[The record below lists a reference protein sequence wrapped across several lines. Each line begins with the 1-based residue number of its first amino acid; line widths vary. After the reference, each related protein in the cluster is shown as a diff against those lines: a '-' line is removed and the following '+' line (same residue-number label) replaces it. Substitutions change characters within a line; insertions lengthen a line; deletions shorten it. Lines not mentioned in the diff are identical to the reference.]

1 MRVLAGARAVA
12 AAGWLAAAT
21 VGPAYGHAVLLDSR
35 PGDGESVATPPTAVE
50 LEFNEP
56 VVPVTVHLLD
66 RQGHEVPDVTVQA
79 QGNTVVVR
87 PRAPLPPGGYFI
99 SYRVTSLDAHAVGA
113 TLRFGVGEPAPGA
126 SADVASASVGG
137 YLGILAR
144 WLFYATALGA
154 AGAAL
159 FVSFVGPPPLVE
171 RRVRRLAAGLA
182 AVAIAAV
189 VLRLGVAGLDLG
201 GLPLTALL
209 TSGPWTIASGTT
221 LGVASALAT
230 VGLVIL
236 VLARNSA
243 PAIAGGCPAG
253 GRELRPD
260 RARCFG
266 VAALAHRACVGPA
279 RPLRRLL
286 ARCLRPAA
294 VEPRRRAR
302 PIDPRAAPFFRSSHG
317 GGRRAH
323 PDRRHARLDPA
334 RRQSLR
340 RNLHGLWLAV
350 AAQARPCRPAARS
363 GPGQSTGAHA
373 CRRDR
378 HGSWCRRAPAHAD
391 RGHRP
396 RARRPRR
403 YGDLSAEPSAAVG
416 GSGGRGRHGR
426 RVGPGRT
433 GHDHAASGPG
443 RSQPSRGHGGG
454 SGRPADRG
462 ALGRD
467 RLVHAGGRV
476 RAAASRGRTA
486 AAGGGDR
493 QHR

>member
-1 MRVLAGARAVA
+1 MRVLAAVRAVL
-12 AAGWLAAAT
+12 AAGWLAGSMA
-21 VGPAYGHAVLLDSR
+21 GPAYGHAVLLNSR
-35 PGDGESVATPPTAVE
+35 PSDGESVDTPPATVE

-56 VVPVTVHLLD
+56 VEPVTVRLLD
-66 RQGHEVPDVTVQA
+66 RQGHEVPEITVQA

-87 PRAPLPPGGYFI
+87 PRDPLPPGGYFI
-99 SYRVTSLDAHAVGA
+99 SYRVTSLDAHAVGG
-113 TLRFGVGEPAPGA
+113 TLRFGIGEPAPGA
-126 SADVASASVGG
+126 SAVTSTSVGS

-154 AGAAL
+154 AGMAL

-189 VLRLGVAGLDLG
+189 ALRLGVAGLDLG

-236 VLARNSA
+236 VSGTQLG

-279 RPLRRLL
+279 RPLRRIL

-317 GGRRAH
+317 GGRR
-323 PDRRHARLDPA
+323 
-334 RRQSLR
+334 
-340 RNLHGLWLAV
+340 
-350 AAQARPCRPAARS
+350 
-363 GPGQSTGAHA
+363 T
-373 CRRDR
+373 
-378 HGSWCRRAPAHAD
+378 
-391 RGHRP
+391 
-396 RARRPRR
+396 
-403 YGDLSAEPSAAVG
+403 
-416 GSGGRGRHGR
+416 
-426 RVGPGRT
+426 
-433 GHDHAASGPG
+433 AS
-443 RSQPSRGHGGG
+443 
-454 SGRPADRG
+454 
-462 ALGRD
+462 
-467 RLVHAGGRV
+467 
-476 RAAASRGRTA
+476 
-486 AAGGGDR
+486 
-493 QHR
+493 